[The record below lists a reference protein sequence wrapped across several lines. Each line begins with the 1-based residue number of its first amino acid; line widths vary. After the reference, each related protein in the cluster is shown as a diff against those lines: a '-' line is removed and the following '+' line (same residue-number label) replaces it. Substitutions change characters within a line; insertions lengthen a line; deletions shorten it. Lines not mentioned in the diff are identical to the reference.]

1 MYDAVSFPP
10 ALHVTT
16 RRIDDPGS
24 LLEWLAPR
32 HPTAFL
38 RGGDG
43 IIGIGERVS
52 YVHTVGSRVADI
64 AASWRELCAGA
75 TIDDDVQVPGT
86 GLVAFGSFAFSDD
99 SDSPSYLTVPST
111 IIGRRDGVSWLT
123 HLDLDALEPERVPLR
138 DGYRVDLASG
148 AMSEAAYREAVATA
162 VRRIGTGAASKVV
175 LSRDL
180 VGRIPKMADLRPVIA
195 RLAAAYPDTFAF
207 AVNGLIGASPETL
220 VRVENGRATARVLAG
235 SAARGTDATSDALA
249 ATALATSAKDRA
261 EHDFALASLVD
272 ALEPRTSGITTGA
285 TFALQLPNL
294 WHLATDLSADLVDG
308 SSALDLVAA
317 LHPTAAVAGSPTPA
331 ALAMIDEL
339 EPFDR
344 GRYAGPVGWVDAN
357 GDGEWAVALRCA
369 QFTEHDE
376 VTAYAGAGIVAGSD
390 PDRELAETRLKF
402 LPIIEA
408 LG

>member
-1 MYDAVSFPP
+1 VYDAVSFPP

-16 RRIDDPGS
+16 RTIDDPGS
-24 LLEWLAPR
+24 LLEWLIPR

-52 YVHTVGSRVADI
+52 YVQTAGSRLADI
-64 AASWRELCAGA
+64 AASWRELCAVA

-99 SDSPSYLTVPST
+99 SASPSYLTVPST

-123 HLDLDALEPERVPLR
+123 RLDLDALEPERVPLR
-138 DGYRVDLASG
+138 EGYRVDLAPG
-148 AMSEAAYREAVATA
+148 AMSESAYRDAVATA
-162 VRRIGTGAASKVV
+162 VHRIGTGETSKVV

-235 SAARGTDATSDALA
+235 SAARGTDATSDTLA

-272 ALEPRTSGITTGA
+272 ALEPRTSGISTGA
-285 TFALQLPNL
+285 TFALELPNL
-294 WHLATDLSADLVDG
+294 WHLATDISADLVDG

-331 ALAMIDEL
+331 ALAMIAEL

-369 QFTEHDE
+369 RFTEHDE

-402 LPIIEA
+402 LPITGA